1 MSRAIEFPCRVT
13 GGRIPAKVAEQIATL
28 VRNADGKQI
37 VLSVKEAKRTRS
49 LSQNNYLW
57 GAVYPPI
64 VARFREH
71 GTMVDS
77 EDVHLF
83 CKQHVGKLK
92 RVLVTPDGEIIHAV
106 GSTRHLTTFEFSE
119 YVEVVRQFA
128 AERMGVNIPSPD
140 EYFDHQPKETEQ

>member
-1 MSRAIEFPCRVT
+1 MSRAVEFPCRVT
-13 GGRIPAKVAEQIATL
+13 GGRIPATVAEQIAAL

-37 VLSVKEAKRTRS
+37 VVSVREVKRTRS

-57 GAVYPPI
+57 GAVYPPV

-83 CKQHVGKLK
+83 CKQHVGKLR
-92 RVLVTPDGEIIHAV
+92 RVLVTPDGEVLHSV
-106 GSTRHLTTFEFSE
+106 GSTRHLTTSEFAE
-119 YVEVVRQFA
+119 YVESVRQFA
-128 AERMGVNIPSPD
+128 AERMGINIPSPG
-140 EYFDHQPKETEQ
+140 EHFDQQPKETNQ